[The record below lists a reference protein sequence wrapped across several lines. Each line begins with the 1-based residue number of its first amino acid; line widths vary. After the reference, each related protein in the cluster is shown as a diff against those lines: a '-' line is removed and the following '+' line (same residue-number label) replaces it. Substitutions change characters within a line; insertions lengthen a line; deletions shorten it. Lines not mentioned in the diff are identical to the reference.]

1 MAQAIELAI
10 RGEGFVEPNPMVGC
24 VLVRNGQLI
33 GEGWH
38 EQFGGPHAE
47 VMALN
52 SSTTDTSGATAYV
65 NLEPCSHHGKT
76 PPCCQALI
84 DAEIARVVV
93 AYPDPN
99 PQVGGNGARFLQEA
113 GIQVEVGLLQ
123 NQAARILGPYLK
135 RVQTGLPW
143 IIAKWAMTL
152 DGKIATSTGDSKWIS
167 NEKSRAIGHRLRGRV
182 DAIMVGSGTA
192 LADDP
197 LLTARPAGPRLATR
211 IVMDSAASLP
221 VDSKLCQTSSE
232 IPTLVA
238 VGPHA
243 DPMKVARLGAAGCEV
258 WSGQSD
264 DANER
269 LTELL
274 RELAKRDMTNVLIEG
289 GSRLLGSLNDLNQI
303 DEVHVFL
310 GPKLI
315 GGSSL
320 YNPIGGAGQDLIA
333 NSKQIA
339 IELVRQLDED
349 VYIVGRT
356 K

>member
-1 MAQAIELAI
+1 
-10 RGEGFVEPNPMVGC
+10 MVGC
-24 VLVRNGQLI
+24 VVVKNDQLI

-38 EQFGGPHAE
+38 AQFGGPHAE
-47 VMALN
+47 IMALN
-52 SSTTDTSGATAYV
+52 SSSTDSSGATAYV
-65 NLEPCSHHGKT
+65 SLEPCSHHGKT
-76 PPCCQALI
+76 PPCNQALI
-84 DAEIARVVV
+84 DAKIARVVV
-93 AYPDPN
+93 AHLDPN
-99 PQVGGNGARFLQEA
+99 PQVGGNGIGRLQEA
-113 GIQVEVGLLQ
+113 GLQVDVGLLQ
-123 NQAARILGPYLK
+123 NQAAKILAPYLK
-135 RVQTGLPW
+135 RIQIGLPW
-143 IIAKWAMTL
+143 IVAKWAMTL

-197 LLTARPAGPRLATR
+197 LLTARPTGPRLATR
-211 IVMDSAASLP
+211 IVMDSKANLP
-221 VDSKLCQTSSE
+221 VDSKLCQSASE
-232 IPTLVA
+232 VPTLVA
-238 VGPHA
+238 VGPDA
-243 DPMKVARLGAAGCEV
+243 DREKVVLLGEAGCEV
-258 WSGQSD
+258 WYGQSE

-269 LTELL
+269 LSELL

-289 GSRLLGSLNDLNQI
+289 GTRLLGSLNDLNQL

-310 GPKLI
+310 GPKLV

-320 YNPIGGAGQDLIA
+320 YSPIGGLGQPLID

-349 VYIVGRT
+349 VYIVGRA